1 MAKINPLSKIAK
13 QLGKIGGKKSAEVRF
28 KGKSKEE
35 ISEMM
40 RRVKHKGKEYTIKK
54 RTFAAIHAKINK
66 ERDKLNSDVLTSE
79 YMPSMKYQLVC
90 NSTEFAFATKKEC
103 YKMLKKLGIPLQ

>member
-35 ISEMM
+35 RSEIM
-40 RRVKHKGKEYTIKK
+40 RKVSKSKIIK
-54 RTFAAIHAKINK
+54 NK
-66 ERDKLNSDVLTSE
+66 
-79 YMPSMKYQLVC
+79 
-90 NSTEFAFATKKEC
+90 
-103 YKMLKKLGIPLQ
+103 